1 MWCRFFDSN
10 NKLIA
15 GLDISQNEISETS
28 QKFNSKKNQISNKID
43 LHNSNNDQKIFY
55 AFLINKNDE
64 KFMYKKSSDEF
75 KKVAFIVQTTDLKD
89 AYEEDKIIN
98 LNETTLE
105 MLRIKDEV
113 IELPRFYRKDIA

>member
-1 MWCRFFDSN
+1 LNQYCDT
-10 NKLIA
+10 
-15 GLDISQNEISETS
+15 QNEISETS

-43 LHNSNNDQKIFY
+43 LHNSNNEQKIFY

-64 KFMYKKSSDEF
+64 KFMYKKSNDEF
-75 KKVAFIVQTTDLKD
+75 KKVGFIVQTSDLKD

-98 LNETTLE
+98 LNKETLE
-105 MLRIKDEV
+105 MFRIKDEI